1 MKIIYYNFKKIEYIN
16 KNYRMS
22 FFFAQNQLKTDSDNN
37 IQQQQ
42 TTSISDD
49 NMTQE
54 LLKTSNLDEKIDLLK
69 QEIINELRKQE
80 IVINSTLLKQLNEN
94 KDKNKDNYEFF

>member
-1 MKIIYYNFKKIEYIN
+1 
-16 KNYRMS
+16 MS

-42 TTSISDD
+42 TTSIGDD
-49 NMTQE
+49 DDSTQE
-54 LLKTSNLDEKIDLLK
+54 LLKTTTNNLDEKIDLLK

-94 KDKNKDNYEFF
+94 KDKDEDNY